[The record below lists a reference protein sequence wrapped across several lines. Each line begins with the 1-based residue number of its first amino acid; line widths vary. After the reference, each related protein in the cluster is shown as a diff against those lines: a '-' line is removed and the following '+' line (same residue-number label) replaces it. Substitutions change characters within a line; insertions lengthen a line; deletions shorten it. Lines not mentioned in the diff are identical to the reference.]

1 MELSKGLKTITALLF
16 FSVSACQSPDSEK
29 GSAFYVAPDGND
41 ANPGTLKSPFATL
54 ETARNAIRTLK
65 EEADSLPHG
74 GVTVYIREG
83 TYQLPAA
90 FELKKEDSGRKNT
103 PVTYTAYENEEVL
116 FTGAFELDKAAFE
129 KVSDMAV
136 LQRLP
141 GSVRDKIVQID
152 LKAQGIDEFGKLESY
167 GMGLPAVTLPP
178 ELFFNGETMTLA
190 RWPNED
196 YVHTGQVIDT
206 GSIPRN
212 FSRAPNDPAYVP
224 PKERYPLRGAAFHY
238 EGNRPSRWINTED
251 IWMFGFWWFDWADA
265 TLQAAS
271 IDTTDKII
279 ETVQPSRYGVRSGQ
293 RYYFFNI
300 LEEIDSPG
308 EWYLDRNRGIL
319 YFYPPAALENA
330 SIQLSILDE
339 ELFSLQETSHI
350 TLEKLKMGNTRANGI
365 VVRGGSHNT
374 IAGCT
379 VFRTGEKGI
388 IISGTE
394 SQDDEGELGP
404 EGAGTHN
411 RVISCNIYETGTGGV
426 VLAGG
431 NRKTLTPGNNQ
442 AINNHIHHYERIVK
456 TYTPAISLQG
466 VGNLA
471 AHNLIH
477 DAPHFAISY
486 SGNDHIIEFNEIHH
500 VVEESSDAGAIY
512 NGRNPTEAG
521 NIIRYNFFHHIGNDL
536 GGYGQ
541 QSIFLDDGASFHH
554 IYGNVFYKAGSNAV
568 FKIHGGQHNV
578 FENNIIVD
586 SPPAAGLHLWGENWE
601 KWLLDQAH
609 GHGIT
614 AKLEAVNIKQPPYS
628 SRYPKLAT
636 ILEDGTPVKSNKVV
650 NNLIVSDE
658 SEVAI
663 NGDGSPSD
671 EVTLKGNFITDQDP
685 GFVDAGNMNFQLK
698 DDAIV
703 YDKIPGFA
711 KIPFDS
717 IGLYSDPYRKNNK
730 GK

>member
-1 MELSKGLKTITALLF
+1 MITIKSKLTRQIAVLLF
-16 FSVSACQSPDSEK
+16 FSVSACQPPDSGK
-29 GSAFYVAPDGND
+29 MSAYYVAPGGND
-41 ANPGTLKSPFATL
+41 ANPGTMKAPFASL
-54 ETARNAIRTLK
+54 EAARNAIRALK
-65 EEADSLPHG
+65 EETDSLPEG

-83 TYQLPAA
+83 TYQLPAS
-90 FELKKEDSGRKNT
+90 FELKKEDSGMENASI
-103 PVTYTAYENEEVL
+103 TYTAYKDEEVL
-116 FTGAFELDKAAFE
+116 FSGAFELDRNAFV
-129 KVSDMAV
+129 KVSDTAV

-141 GSVRDKIVQID
+141 EPVRDKVVQID
-152 LKAQGIDEFGKLESY
+152 LKAQGIDDYGKLESY
-167 GMGLPAVTLPP
+167 GMGKPAVTPPP

-196 YVHTGQVIDT
+196 YVHTGTVIDT

-212 FSRAPNDPAYVP
+212 FFRPPDDPDYVP
-224 PKERYPLRGAAFHY
+224 PEDRYPLRGATFHY
-238 EGNRPSRWINTED
+238 KSSRPSHWLKTED
-251 IWMFGFWWFDWADA
+251 VWMFGFWWFDWADG

-271 IDTTDKII
+271 IDTTNKVIK
-279 ETVQPSRYGVRSGQ
+279 TVQPSRYGVRSGQ

-319 YFYPPAALENA
+319 YIYPPASLENA
-330 SIQLSILDE
+330 SIQLSVLDE
-339 ELFSLQETSHI
+339 ELFSLQEASHI
-350 TLEKLKMGNTRANGI
+350 TLEKLKMGITRANGI

-379 VFRTGEKGI
+379 IFKTGEKGI

-394 SQDDEGELGP
+394 LQGDEAELGP
-404 EGAGTHN
+404 EGAGTHH
-411 RVISCNIYETGTGGV
+411 RVISCDIYETGTGGIL
-426 VLAGG
+426 LAGG

-466 VGNLA
+466 VGNLV

-521 NIIRYNFFHHIGNDL
+521 NIIRYNFIHHIGNDL

-541 QSIFLDDGASFHH
+541 QAIFLDDGASFHH

-578 FENNIIVD
+578 FENNVIVD
-586 SPPAAGLHLWGENWE
+586 SPPAARLNLWGENWE
-601 KWLLDQAH
+601 KWLKDQYH

-628 SRYPKLAT
+628 SRYPRLAT
-636 ILEDGTPVKSNKVV
+636 IREDGTPVKSNKVV
-650 NNLIVSDE
+650 NNLIVSNE
-658 SEVAI
+658 RVVAI
-663 NGDGSPSD
+663 NEDGDKSE
-671 EVTLKGNFITDQDP
+671 EVTLKNNFITDQNP
-685 GFVDAGNMNFQLK
+685 GFVDAENMNFQLK
-698 DDAIV
+698 DNAIV
-703 YDKIPGFA
+703 YEKIPGFE
-711 KIPFDS
+711 KVTFDS
-717 IGLYSDPYRKNNK
+717 IGLYSDPYRKK
-730 GK
+730 